1 MQAGDRF
8 FDEDGEL
15 IVTSVNGSLVEYRRK
30 GTSLE
35 LSVGLEW
42 AEKNWKLLSSAK
54 PEVEFKVKQTEMITL
69 RVDKATYLDIRRRME
84 SSGLSLNS
92 WILSQLGYKVQT
104 TQNPRGRRPSKFSEI
119 LGGPDG
125 EAKS

>member
-1 MQAGDRF
+1 MQVGDRF

-15 IVTSVNGSLVEYRRK
+15 IVTNVNGSLVEYRRK
-30 GTSLE
+30 GASLE

-54 PEVEFKVKQTEMITL
+54 PKVESKVKQTEMITL
-69 RVDKATYLDIRRRME
+69 RVDKATYLDMRKKVME
-84 SSGLSLNS
+84 SGLSFNS
-92 WILSQLGYKVQT
+92 WILSQLGYEVQT
-104 TQNPRGRRPSKFSEI
+104 TQKPRGRRPSKFPEE
-119 LGGPDG
+119 LGGRDG